1 MDAQDFI
8 KKYGHW
14 TLLAILS
21 VTFFILAVI
30 SPLSYGGADDIV
42 HYRFA
47 RYSFQHPEL
56 LLDHWAKP
64 FFTLLA
70 SPFAQLGYWG
80 VKLFNIL
87 IGAFTAYI
95 LYRMAGLLSIHR
107 NIWVILML
115 FFTPVYTTMV
125 MSGMTEVLFAAVLTF
140 AAFLFLQKNFIYAA
154 IVISFLPIVRTE
166 GVIIWTVYLVGFL
179 LHRQWKAIPFILTA
193 SLLYSVVGGIYFRD
207 FFWLVTHIPY
217 TGTYDIYG
225 HGDILHFVRSTKLI
239 FGIPLTLL
247 FFAGITLR
255 LVQFFKPAGAV
266 KNYRPTLLTDEFI
279 VLLVPLAD
287 YYLAHTYV
295 WWKGINSLGLI
306 RVMAGVAPLFVIYSM
321 WGMHVILDRISI
333 RLFKQV
339 TLVILLLFIAVTPFK
354 VYEIPLQLSPKDQL
368 VGKAAEWFI
377 TSPYKNRKYY
387 IWDCYFYF
395 VLDTNPYDP
404 SKMADGIPDRK
415 NPENLVKPGEI
426 VIWDAHFSAVDG
438 RFPLSAIIDNPY
450 YKLIKVFR
458 PAKPFPAGGGTYQV
472 CFFERQNSATAF
484 NNKQILDSLTAIKP
498 NFSEIA
504 LLDHDYTDSGNND
517 GYKIKPQQE
526 YLLLKELE
534 VGNDDWASDDELNI
548 KIVSSGK
555 PVILAVSV
563 GDNRKPYF
571 YESFQLNNEEGTT
584 VRNFNVSLPKLRKK
598 NQKLKVYLWN
608 NDNSEA
614 TIKHAEIKLMKL
626 CGS

>member
-1 MDAQDFI
+1 MDVQDYI

-14 TLLAILS
+14 ALLAVLS
-21 VTFFILAVI
+21 VTFFVLAIL

-87 IGAFTAYI
+87 TGAFTAYI
-95 LYRMAGLLSIHR
+95 LYRMAGFLSIRR
-107 NIWVILML
+107 NVWVILML
-115 FFTPVYTTMV
+115 FFTPVYTSMV
-125 MSGMTEVLFAAVLTF
+125 MSGMTEVLFAAILTLS
-140 AAFLFLQKNFIYAA
+140 AYLFLRKNFIYAA
-154 IVISFLPIVRTE
+154 IVISFLPLVRTE
-166 GVIIWTVYLVGFL
+166 GVIIWAVYLTGFL
-179 LHRQWKAIPFILTA
+179 LHKQWKAIPFILTA
-193 SLLYSVVGGIYFRD
+193 SLLYSVIGGIYFRD
-207 FFWLVTHIPY
+207 FFWLITHIPY

-247 FFAGITLR
+247 FFAGISMR
-255 LVQFFKPAGAV
+255 LMQWFKPAAAF
-266 KNYRPTLLTDEFI
+266 NSNRPTLLTDEFI
-279 VLLVPLAD
+279 VLLAPLAA

-306 RVMAGVAPLFVIYSM
+306 RVMAGVAPLFVIYSI
-321 WGMHVILDRISI
+321 WGLNGILGRISI
-333 RLFKQV
+333 RIFKQSA
-339 TLVILLLFIAVTPFK
+339 LAILILFIVITPFK
-354 VYEIPLQLSPKDQL
+354 VYEIPLQLSQKDQL
-368 VGKAAEWFI
+368 IGKAAKWFI
-377 TSPYKNRKYY
+377 NSPYKDRKYY

-395 VLDTNPYDP
+395 VLDTNPYDR

-438 RFPLSAIIDNPY
+438 RFPLAAIIDNPY

-458 PAKPFPAGGGTYQV
+458 PVTPFTAGGGTYQV
-472 CFFERQNSATAF
+472 CFFERQDSAVGF
-484 NNKQILDSLTAIKP
+484 NNRQILDSLVSINP
-498 NFSEIA
+498 NFTEIP
-504 LLDHDYTDSGNND
+504 LLKLDYTSPGNPE
-517 GYKIKPQQE
+517 GYMIEPQQE
-526 YLLLKELE
+526 YLLFKELE
-534 VGNDDWASDDELNI
+534 VSGDDWALGDELHV
-548 KIVSSGK
+548 KVVSSGK

-563 GDNRKPYF
+563 GNNRKPYF
-571 YESFQLNNEEGTT
+571 YETFQLNHDLETST
-584 VRNFNVSLPKLRKK
+584 RDYKFALPPLKKK

-608 NDNSEA
+608 KDRLESN
-614 TIKHAEIKLMKL
+614 IKYAEIKLMKL